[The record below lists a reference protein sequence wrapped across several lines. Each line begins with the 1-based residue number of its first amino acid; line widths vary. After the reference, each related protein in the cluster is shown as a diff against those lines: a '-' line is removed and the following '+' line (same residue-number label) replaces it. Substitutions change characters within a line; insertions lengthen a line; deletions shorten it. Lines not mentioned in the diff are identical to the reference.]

1 MNAWI
6 YIKLQWNDMINAN
19 FFVKKK
25 VYELDDKW
33 YQFIVNIKICMN
45 VFMNKYIYIYIC
57 ICVMMWMANLISDE
71 FLNQLSMNC
80 IK

>member
-1 MNAWI
+1 
-6 YIKLQWNDMINAN
+6 MINAN

-57 ICVMMWMANLISDE
+57 ICVMM
-71 FLNQLSMNC
+71 
-80 IK
+80 